1 MNGGSPLEDNL
12 PIARSL
18 MARAA
23 LYRRASAPSALL
35 AGVLS
40 LAAAGTVYY
49 NNEVNM
55 LLGRIVR
62 PREFAIVWLVVLA
75 LSAIGAAIFLR
86 RESKG
91 TSLTGAESTRFA
103 LLTISPTFLIPA
115 LFTIWFFQTGY
126 LGARELELVAVWVA
140 FYGLALLSTAW
151 FAPRSLVVL
160 GWLFLLSSM
169 SIPVLA
175 NLIDALTDDVPDTVM
190 GVTFGLYH
198 IAYAIFVWP
207 SRKAPTHVPPS
218 RAPAT

>member
-1 MNGGSPLEDNL
+1 MNGGSPLEENR

-18 MARAA
+18 RARAS
-23 LYRRASAPSALL
+23 LYRSASAPSALV
-35 AGVLS
+35 AGFLS
-40 LAAAGTVYY
+40 VLAAGGVYC
-49 NNEVNM
+49 NNEVHM
-55 LLGRIVR
+55 FLARTVR
-62 PREFAIVWLVVLA
+62 PREFAGLWLIVLG
-75 LSAIGAAIFLR
+75 LSIFASAFFLR

-91 TSLTGAESTRFA
+91 TSLTGADSTRFA
-103 LLTISPTFLIPA
+103 LLTITPTFLIPA

-140 FYGLALLSTAW
+140 FYGLGLLSTAW

-169 SIPVLA
+169 SIPVLM
-175 NLIDALTDDVPDTVM
+175 NMIDALTDDVPDTVM

-207 SRKAPTHVPPS
+207 SRKS
-218 RAPAT
+218 RPAPAP